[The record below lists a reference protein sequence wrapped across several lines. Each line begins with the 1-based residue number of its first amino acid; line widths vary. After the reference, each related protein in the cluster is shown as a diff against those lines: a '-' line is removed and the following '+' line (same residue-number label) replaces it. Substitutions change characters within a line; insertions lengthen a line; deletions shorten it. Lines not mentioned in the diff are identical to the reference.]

1 MKTYIKRQIH
11 SQIKRVLKMS
21 EFNSALKKE
30 INRVLDGG
38 YIEPTKYKGEGYKLP
53 KLVLYLALKR
63 LTTQFK
69 PLMTTKSEDTLIRN
83 Y

>member
-11 SQIKRVLKMS
+11 SRIKRVLKMS

-30 INRVLDGG
+30 IDRVLDSG
-38 YIEPTKYKGEGYKLP
+38 YIEPTEYEGEGYKLP
-53 KLVLYLALKR
+53 KMVLYLALKR
-63 LTTQFK
+63 LTAQFK